1 MAVDWTKI
9 FKKYKG
15 FWVAL
20 AKDEETVV
28 GSGKS
33 AREALVNAQKK
44 GHKEPILTRMPEE
57 ITAYVGYGYE
67 ISL

>member
-1 MAVDWTKI
+1 MAKDWTKI
-9 FKKYKG
+9 YKKYKG

-20 AKDEETVV
+20 AEDEETVV

-33 AREALVNAQKK
+33 AREALENAQKE
-44 GHKEPILTRMPEE
+44 GYKEPILTRMPEE
-57 ITAYVGYGYE
+57 ITAYVGYGYK